1 MVQTQT
7 EAEMRAKWMQTWEK
21 VGERILNL
29 PLWMQNILLEDVNCA
44 VVRRVATMER
54 IVNAQRKR

>member
-1 MVQTQT
+1 
-7 EAEMRAKWMQTWEK
+7 MRAKWIQTWEK

-29 PLWMQNILLEDVNCA
+29 PLWMQNILLEDLNVA

-54 IVNAQRKR
+54 ILNAQRKR

>member
-1 MVQTQT
+1 MQTQT

-29 PLWMQNILLEDVNCA
+29 PLWMQKILLEDLNVA

-54 IVNAQRKR
+54 ILNAQKKR